1 MRLSWTKRNKKP
13 MMKTPSNT
21 QLLKGLWTD
30 SQKRKCR
37 TYFVSMRALPN
48 QQMSDVWRT
57 LAERTAEHHL
67 HCLHEGRAESEFL
80 QYLQPWEFNRSCDAD
95 PSTSNWVV
103 EDSTCH
109 DDFLWTSWWIV
120 ISMLSVNSRKIY
132 FEPNTCNYKK
142 IRPCLIKQINNF
154 QKFLK
159 IVVN

>member
-48 QQMSDVWRT
+48 QQMSDVRRT

-132 FEPNTCNYKK
+132 FPTATAVGEERKWT
-142 IRPCLIKQINNF
+142 LH
-154 QKFLK
+154 
-159 IVVN
+159 VH